1 MLLQNAVA
9 VADTTDRP
17 VIESVRIIKNDFNIA
32 NIESWL
38 FVITIK
44 NNNNLSGMVAYFIA
58 VFITTYIL

>member
-58 VFITTYIL
+58 VFITAYIL